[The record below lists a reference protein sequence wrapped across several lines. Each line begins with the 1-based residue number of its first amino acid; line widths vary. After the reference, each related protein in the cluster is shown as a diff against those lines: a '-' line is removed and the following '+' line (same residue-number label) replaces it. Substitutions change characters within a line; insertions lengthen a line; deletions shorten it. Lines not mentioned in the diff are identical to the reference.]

1 MEKRFETFVL
11 SILELNRQMQRI
23 KALEAQPLGL
33 QANQVM
39 CLYYLG
45 SAREGLTAAQLTGL
59 CREDKAAVSRTLAQ
73 LVERGDRL
81 PRVRL
86 KVADTGIGVAPEET
100 PHIFERFYRVDKA
113 RSREKGGAGLG
124 LAIVA
129 DWIKTMGGEIQVESQ
144 LGQGSV
150 FTVTLPAAAG
160 KEAP

>member
-45 SAREGLTAAQLTGL
+45 GAREGLTAAQLTGL

-73 LVERGDRL
+73 LVERGL
-81 PRVRL
+81 
-86 KVADTGIGVAPEET
+86 VAC
-100 PHIFERFYRVDKA
+100 
-113 RSREKGGAGLG
+113 
-124 LAIVA
+124 
-129 DWIKTMGGEIQVESQ
+129 Q
-144 LGQGSV
+144 
-150 FTVTLPAAAG
+150 
-160 KEAP
+160 EAPAHKRAYRTRHYLTPQGQAMVEQINLRIEQALLRGGNGLSEGQRTAFYEALEIILENLKEYAQTGGNTNER